1 MTRCCETKGLATN
14 AMSLSRDRDLQSLGE
29 SECHPRKPS
38 RTRRR
43 HRSSDPH
50 QKRRY
55 RSVRALARP
64 SRACDSPRSAGSTDI
79 RPADICRAPSCTNA
93 SASSRDSSKAPL
105 RPRRG
110 CLPTRSDR
118 RVAPS
123 KSDRL
128 RSKVQAR
135 NKDGIVDPKY
145 REGRPRPSDTH
156 GFVHGRGE
164 NSPSNFRMVNN
175 LREPSPIVVP
185 IDTVP
190 SASSFSSAPPRAR
203 AADVL
208 QLWLQPCPLVG
219 RPANS
224 LRRNCSRG
232 R

>member
-14 AMSLSRDRDLQSLGE
+14 AMSLSRDRDLKSLGE

-38 RTRRR
+38 RTRRK
-43 HRSSDPH
+43 HRSNDPY

-64 SRACDSPRSAGSTDI
+64 NRAGGSPRLIWRTDI

-110 CLPTRSDR
+110 SLPIRSDR

-128 RSKVQAR
+128 RSKVRAR

-145 REGRPRPSDTH
+145 RAGRPRPSDTR
-156 GFVHGRGE
+156 GFAHGRAE
-164 NSPSNFRMVNN
+164 SSPSNFRKVNN

-190 SASSFSSAPPRAR
+190 SVSSFSSAPPRAE

-208 QLWLQPCPLVG
+208 QSWLLPCPLVG
-219 RPANS
+219 RAADS
-224 LRRNCSRG
+224 LRRIFA
-232 R
+232 

>member
-1 MTRCCETKGLATN
+1 
-14 AMSLSRDRDLQSLGE
+14 MSLSRDRDLQSLGE
-29 SECHPRKPS
+29 SGCHPRKPS

-55 RSVRALARP
+55 RSVRALARL
-64 SRACDSPRSAGSTDI
+64 SRAGDSPRLIGRTDI
-79 RPADICRAPSCTNA
+79 RPGDICRAPSCTNA

-128 RSKVQAR
+128 RSKVPAR

-164 NSPSNFRMVNN
+164 NSPSNFRKVNN
-175 LREPSPIVVP
+175 LRELSPTVVP
-185 IDTVP
+185 IDTDPNV
-190 SASSFSSAPPRAR
+190 SSFLYVLRLPEV
-203 AADVL
+203 ADV
-208 QLWLQPCPLVG
+208 QL
-219 RPANS
+219 S
-224 LRRNCSRG
+224 
-232 R
+232 